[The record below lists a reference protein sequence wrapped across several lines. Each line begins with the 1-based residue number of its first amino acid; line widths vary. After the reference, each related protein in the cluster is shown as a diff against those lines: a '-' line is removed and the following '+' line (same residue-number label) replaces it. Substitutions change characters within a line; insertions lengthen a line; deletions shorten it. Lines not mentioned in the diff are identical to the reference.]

1 MSVEEM
7 KQEAIN
13 QLANLKTEQAVK
25 EILEQL
31 VKLGEQEKSSLNL
44 DQHYDTIK
52 EQYGDVLEKLAK

>member
-44 DQHYDTIK
+44 AQLYDTIK
-52 EQYGDVLEKLAK
+52 EQYGDVHEKLAK

>member
-1 MSVEEM
+1 M

-44 DQHYDTIK
+44 AQHYDTIK